1 MDARVSLQDPVRVSG
16 RIEPIDWSKAYRN
29 SHFQHLLRFKAKRIR
44 PAVLIY
50 FLTYV
55 TLSCLAG
62 FAPNLMAIKLIGSF
76 SAGYALILLTY
87 ATAWAVAF
95 WYVRVAD
102 AEFDPLKQFAIKS
115 IEMEGHSR

>member
-1 MDARVSLQDPVRVSG
+1 MDARVSIRTPVNVS
-16 RIEPIDWSKAYRN
+16 ECLKPIDWSKAHRN
-29 SHFQHLLRFKAKRIR
+29 THFQHLLRFKSNRIR

-62 FAPNLMAIKLIGSF
+62 FAPGVMAIKLIGSF
-76 SAGYALILLTY
+76 SVGYALILFTY
-87 ATAWAVAF
+87 FTAWAVAF

-102 AEFDPLKQFAIKS
+102 VEFDPLKTLAIKS
-115 IEMEGHSR
+115 IEMEGSSK

>member
-1 MDARVSLQDPVRVSG
+1 MDARVSLQDPACVSG
-16 RIEPIDWSKAYRN
+16 STKAIDWSKAYRN
-29 SHFQHLLRFKAKRIR
+29 PRFQHLLRFKSKRIR

-55 TLSCLAG
+55 ALSCLAG
-62 FAPNLMAIKLIGSF
+62 FAPNLMAVKLIGSF
-76 SAGYALILLTY
+76 SAGYAFILLTY

-115 IEMEGHSR
+115 IEMEGPSR